1 MKRILL
7 LCLSVLLVV
16 GFPTAGQ
23 AAPSIQAESYIM
35 ADAVTGK
42 ILLQSEADVSLP
54 PASMTKLMTLY
65 LVRRQIELKKLTWD
79 QKITPSAKALKLA
92 KTSGIARVPVKA
104 KTYTVR
110 EMYNAAFIKS
120 ANDAAVML
128 AETVAGSEA
137 TFVEK
142 MNETAKQFGMNDT
155 EYANASGLDAV
166 DATLPGTNL
175 MTATDIALL
184 VIRYIKDYP
193 DVLDV
198 TNKTQMKLDGE
209 VLNNSNKMLAKEKFA
224 YAGMRGM
231 KTGTTDLAGYCFASV
246 TTRDNMTL
254 VTVVMRTDS
263 DQSRFKETKKL
274 LDYGFATF
282 EPLTYYG
289 KGERIKDVLPIKGAT
304 VRKLDVVT
312 DGSLYVT
319 VLKQAKTR
327 EPRFDFSKTTAPV
340 TKQEVVGAVQV
351 ADDGIYLPGFETP
364 RVNLYSATAVPL
376 ASVPTRLVRAWTAWS
391 KQIEQ
396 AIQQSTLVNFQGDG
410 VK

>member
-79 QKITPSAKALKLA
+79 QKITPSEKALKLA

-224 YAGMRGM
+224 YTGMRGM

-263 DQSRFKETKKL
+263 DQARFKETKKL

-340 TKQEVVGAVQV
+340 TKQEIVGTVQV

>member
-263 DQSRFKETKKL
+263 DQARFKETKKL

-319 VLKQAKTR
+319 VLKQAETR

-340 TKQEVVGAVQV
+340 TKQEIVGTVQV

>member
-79 QKITPSAKALKLA
+79 QKITPSAKVLKLA
-92 KTSGIARVPVKA
+92 NTSGIARVPVKA

-263 DQSRFKETKKL
+263 DQARFKETKKL

>member
-79 QKITPSAKALKLA
+79 QKITPSAKVLKLA

-193 DVLDV
+193 DALDV

-209 VLNNSNKMLAKEKFA
+209 VLNNSNKMLTKEKFA

-263 DQSRFKETKKL
+263 DQARFQETKKL

-304 VRKLDVVT
+304 DRKLDVVT

-319 VLKQAKTR
+319 VLKQAETR

-340 TKQEVVGAVQV
+340 TKQEVVGTVQV

>member
-79 QKITPSAKALKLA
+79 QKITPSAKVLKLA

-137 TFVEK
+137 AFVEK

-193 DVLDV
+193 DALDV

-209 VLNNSNKMLAKEKFA
+209 VLNNSNKMLTKEKFA

-263 DQSRFKETKKL
+263 DQARFKETKKL

-340 TKQEVVGAVQV
+340 TKQEVVGTVQV